1 MDVPPLED
9 LSSVLQKLI
18 NNKDVQT
25 NNASCCK
32 RPVMISPDATSFDSH
47 TDGSSLLLVSQF
59 CYFFMLSYKSVL
71 RTDCNAVK
79 DYVAVTRHILLI
91 FVTCTCV

>member
-1 MDVPPLED
+1 MADDMDVPPLED

-59 CYFFMLSYKSVL
+59 CYFL
-71 RTDCNAVK
+71 C
-79 DYVAVTRHILLI
+79 
-91 FVTCTCV
+91 